1 MTTQQS
7 EIKKSWRIFTV
18 SNSSILE
25 LRAIR
30 PSETPLQPSNR
41 SLSFTFKASDFS
53 DIDACKQALEEKA
66 IELNDLGYNIYIV
79 MNQIRSDF
87 CDRSVKDKDINARQ
101 LLLIDIDRCGDTK
114 NPASDIEVEA
124 AESLGSEVQS
134 YLKKHGLPEPERV
147 MSGNGAHLYYK
158 LNFLPNNE
166 QASKL
171 IKDFLN
177 HLASNFNS
185 STVTIDTTVTN
196 ASRITK
202 MPGTIARKGIESEG
216 RPYRMAKVYD

>member
-18 SNSSILE
+18 SNMSILE

-53 DIDACKQALEEKA
+53 DTDACKQAFEEKA
-66 IELNDLGYNIYIV
+66 IELNNLGYNIYII

-87 CDRSVKDKDINARQ
+87 CGGSVKDEDITARQ
-101 LLLIDIDRCGDTK
+101 LLLIDIDRSGDTK
-114 NPASDIEVEA
+114 KPASDIEVKA
-124 AESLGSEVQS
+124 AEALSSEVQG
-134 YLKKHGLPEPERV
+134 YLKKHGFPEPERV
-147 MSGNGAHLYYK
+147 MSGNGVHLYYK
-158 LNFLPNNE
+158 LDFLPNNE
-166 QASKL
+166 QATQT
-171 IKDFLN
+171 IKTLLN
-177 HLASNFNS
+177 HLASKFNNS
-185 STVTIDTTVTN
+185 IVEIDTTVFN

>member
-7 EIKKSWRIFTV
+7 EIKKSWRIFAV
-18 SNSSILE
+18 SSLSVLE

-30 PSETPLQPSNR
+30 PSGTTLQPSNR

-87 CDRSVKDKDINARQ
+87 CGGSVKDKDISARQ
-101 LLLIDIDRCGDTK
+101 LLLIDIDRAGDTK
-114 NPASDIEVEA
+114 QPATDEDIEA
-124 AESLGSEVQS
+124 AEKVSEGIEH
-134 YLKKHGLPEPERV
+134 YLKGHGYPEPIRV

-158 LNFLPNNE
+158 LDFLPNNE
-166 QASKL
+166 QATQT
-171 IKDFLN
+171 IKTLLN
-177 HLASNFNS
+177 HLASNFNN
-185 STVTIDTTVTN
+185 STVEIDTTVFN

>member
-18 SNSSILE
+18 SNMSILE

-30 PSETPLQPSNR
+30 PKETPLQPSNR
-41 SLSFTFKASDFS
+41 SLSFTFKVSDFS
-53 DIDACKQALEEKA
+53 DIDACKEAFEEKA
-66 IELNDLGYNIYIV
+66 IELNNLGYNIYIV

-87 CDRSVKDKDINARQ
+87 CVGSAKDEDITARQ
-101 LLLIDIDRCGDTK
+101 LLLIDIDRSGDTK
-114 NPASDIEVEA
+114 NPASDIEVAA
-124 AESLGSEVQS
+124 AETLSSEVQG
-134 YLKKHGLPEPERV
+134 YLKKHGFPEPERV
-147 MSGNGAHLYYK
+147 MSGNGVHLYYK
-158 LNFLPNNE
+158 LDFLPNNE
-166 QASKL
+166 QATQT
-171 IKDFLN
+171 IKTLLN
-177 HLASNFNS
+177 HLASKFNNS
-185 STVTIDTTVTN
+185 IVEIDTTVFN